1 MEIGELRRD
10 MAAID
15 GGRWVAA
22 DEVPELRD
30 IRIKA
35 RGLGGAEARE
45 ALARMQRDGA
55 TAQDAIQAVVSTI
68 CFVEV
73 EGLTSGGEP
82 VKAADIRDKLGDPAL
97 EPLALL
103 ILRAVEKVDATREA
117 KAAALAKN

>member
-1 MEIGELRRD
+1 MDISELRRD

-45 ALARMQRDGA
+45 WLARLQRDGLSTNA
-55 TAQDAIQAVVSTI
+55 AVQETI
-68 CFVEV
+68 NGYCLVDI
-73 EGLTSGGEP
+73 EGLTSGGKPLKADDVRDQLAEP
-82 VKAADIRDKLGDPAL
+82 AM

-103 ILRAVEKVDATREA
+103 ILKAVEMVDATREA
-117 KAAALAKN
+117 RAEALAKN